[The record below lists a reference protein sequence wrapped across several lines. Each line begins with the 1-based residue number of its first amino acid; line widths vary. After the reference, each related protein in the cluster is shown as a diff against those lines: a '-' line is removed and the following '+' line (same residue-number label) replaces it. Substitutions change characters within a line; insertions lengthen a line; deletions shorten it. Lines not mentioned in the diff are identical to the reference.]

1 MKMYLL
7 MEGDDIVLGIFSS
20 LFKAMKYLDVY
31 TELKENVSI
40 GDDTLTIYDVDNVEY
55 RITEW
60 EVDHGRD

>member
-40 GDDTLTIYDVDNVEY
+40 GDDTITIYDVDNVEY